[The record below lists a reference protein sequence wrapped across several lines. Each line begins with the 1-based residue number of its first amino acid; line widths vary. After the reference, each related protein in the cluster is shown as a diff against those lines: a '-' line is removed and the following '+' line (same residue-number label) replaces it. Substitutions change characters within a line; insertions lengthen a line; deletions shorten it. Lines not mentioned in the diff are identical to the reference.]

1 MLGKKISSTDKT
13 TKVTRWKEILGEIN
27 VTKALTEVSR
37 KTTIGHPAIGEI
49 NKARTQEIRAHTTT
63 GHEASDR
70 ANNIKITTDQQ
81 IKEGIKAYQTDPK
94 IAIGTNKTGM

>member
-1 MLGKKISSTDKT
+1 MNMI
-13 TKVTRWKEILGEIN
+13 
-27 VTKALTEVSR
+27 KALTEVSR

-49 NKARTQEIRAHTTT
+49 NKASTQEIRAHTTT

-81 IKEGIKAYQTDPK
+81 IRGYQTDPK
-94 IAIGTNKTGM
+94 IAIGTNKTGK

>member
-13 TKVTRWKEILGEIN
+13 TKVTRWKEILGELN
-27 VTKALTEVSR
+27 VIKALTEVSG

-49 NKARTQEIRAHTTT
+49 NKARTQELRAHTTT

-70 ANNIKITTDQQ
+70 DNNIKITTNPQ
-81 IKEGIKAYQTDPK
+81 IKEEIKGCRTNPK
-94 IAIGTNKTGM
+94 IAIGTNEIGM